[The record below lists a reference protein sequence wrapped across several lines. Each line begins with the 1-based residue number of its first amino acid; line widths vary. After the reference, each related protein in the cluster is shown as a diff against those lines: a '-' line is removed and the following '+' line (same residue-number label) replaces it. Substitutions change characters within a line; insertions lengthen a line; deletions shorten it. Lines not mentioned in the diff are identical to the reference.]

1 VLTHPA
7 EVPPPLAHVGAGE
20 ALQTFRSA
28 WATHAER
35 ARSSRVAAR
44 LRALAGRV
52 TGRSDRY
59 LLSTVAR
66 ATDAVAVQCDALT
79 DRLVSQ
85 EAITGDVTVTFGQEL
100 AQLRAEVQ
108 HLRRLVGS
116 PGDAA
121 GSAP

>member
-1 VLTHPA
+1 M
-7 EVPPPLAHVGAGE
+7 
-20 ALQTFRSA
+20 QSFRSA

-35 ARSSRVAAR
+35 ARLSSPAAR
-44 LRALAGRV
+44 LRAWVGRV

-59 LLSTVAR
+59 LLSTVAQ
-66 ATDAVAVQCDALT
+66 ATDAVAAQCDALT
-79 DRLVSQ
+79 DRLSSQ
-85 EAITGDVTVTFGQEL
+85 EAITAEVTAAFGQEL

-108 HLRRLVGS
+108 HLRRLVGT